1 MSEILY
7 ELINNESTPFL
18 AIERLLNSQSITYRK
33 ISKYLALRKDAPQY
47 ILEWMSMTVTD
58 SRCLRSIFS
67 DHVFVLRSSQDTNN
81 RYGWLYLSERIHLY
95 RELSEQ
101 LMSLAKAYIKILNQK

>member
-18 AIERLLNSQSITYRK
+18 AIERLLNSQSITDRK
-33 ISKYLALRKDAPQY
+33 IAKYLALRKDAPQY
-47 ILEWMSMTVTD
+47 ILEWIAMTITD
-58 SRCLRSIFS
+58 PRCLRA
-67 DHVFVLRSSQDTNN
+67 VFAERIRFLRSAEDINN
-81 RYGWLYLSERIHLY
+81 RYSWFCLSKRIHLY

-101 LMSLAKAYIKILNQK
+101 LMSYARIYLNLNKI

>member
-1 MSEILY
+1 MNEILY
-7 ELINNESTPFL
+7 KFINNKNTPFL
-18 AIERLLNSQSITYRK
+18 AIERSLSSQSVTDPNIVEC
-33 ISKYLALRKDAPQY
+33 LALRKDTPQY

-58 SRCLRSIFS
+58 SRCLRAVFS
-67 DHVFVLRSSQDTNN
+67 DRVFVLRSSQDTNN

-101 LMSLAKAYIKILNQK
+101 LMSLAKAYINILNQK